1 MYFKMG
7 SLINIDDTDVGR
19 VMNFQIDDQL
29 EALVMELPPI
39 LKWDMYF
46 GISLF
51 FTHLNIVTQLILHFE
66 ISRGLHLQSP

>member
-1 MYFKMG
+1 MG

-29 EALVMELPPI
+29 EALVMELPSI

-66 ISRGLHLQSP
+66 ISRGLHLQSPWK